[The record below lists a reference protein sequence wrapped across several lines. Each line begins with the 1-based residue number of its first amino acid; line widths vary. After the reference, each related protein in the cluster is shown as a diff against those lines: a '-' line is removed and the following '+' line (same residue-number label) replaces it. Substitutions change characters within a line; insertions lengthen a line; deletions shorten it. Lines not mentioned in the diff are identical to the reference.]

1 MAMSQSEA
9 RRAAMKAFEES
20 LSQLQNT
27 LQSEAPDSP
36 PSVPV
41 RPVRPEQN
49 TNTAATKQPP
59 HTSPDKSRSPQFT
72 LEELEEAVQDIEN
85 YMRYQAEGY

>member
-1 MAMSQSEA
+1 MAMSQSEN

-20 LSQLQNT
+20 LSQLQST
-27 LQSEAPDSP
+27 LQPEAPNNL

-41 RPVRPEQN
+41 RSEQN
-49 TNTAATKQPP
+49 ANAATKQSSQANREKP
-59 HTSPDKSRSPQFT
+59 RSPQFT

-85 YMRYQAEGY
+85 YMRYQAEG